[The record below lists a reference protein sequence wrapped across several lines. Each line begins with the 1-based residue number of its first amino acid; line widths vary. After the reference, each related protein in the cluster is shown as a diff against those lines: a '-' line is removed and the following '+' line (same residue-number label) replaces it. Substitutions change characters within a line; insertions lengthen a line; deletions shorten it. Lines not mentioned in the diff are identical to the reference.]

1 MIWIGGDTMKRLL
14 MTAMAALLLTAC
26 GSTTEDKI
34 ADKKPAEEKPTVEK
48 PAEQKVTLSETKA
61 SFTDVTVDIEK
72 AYLKG
77 DTLIL
82 ETIFTND
89 SYEGEIPFSTGAYIE
104 VKKGDV
110 MLGETSG
117 VMEGNKGDYFFKNKK
132 GVHTP
137 VKFEYKLPSKDDV
150 NIRLGA
156 KRSDDE
162 PVDITATI
170 E

>member
-1 MIWIGGDTMKRLL
+1 MKRLL
-14 MTAMAALLLTAC
+14 ILAMAAFVLTAC
-26 GSTTEDKI
+26 GDTKENN
-34 ADKKPAEEKPTVEK
+34 AVEKKPAEEKPV
-48 PAEQKVTLSETKA
+48 EQKVTLSETKA

-77 DTLIL
+77 DTLII
-82 ETIFTND
+82 ETLFTND

-104 VKKGDV
+104 VKQDNK
-110 MLGETSG
+110 MLDESSG
-117 VMEGNKGDYFFKNKK
+117 VMEGNRSDYYFKNKK
-132 GVHTP
+132 GIHTP
-137 VKFEYKLPSKDDV
+137 VKFEYKLPNKNDV

-156 KRSDDE
+156 KRTDDE